1 MRIFTMKKFFQ
12 AAVVA
17 MAVTS
22 ASALA
27 HHAAEDIVD
36 EDVYEMIDSL
46 VADTPHADMT
56 LDDLGAGMTE
66 TTLTTPTVTAME
78 NMIDDGL
85 LDYAAMLEG
94 DVEVQISFGDDGS
107 ASLSVLQ
114 AR

>member
-1 MRIFTMKKFFQ
+1 MKKIFQ

-17 MAVTS
+17 LAVT
-22 ASALA
+22 AVPAFA
-27 HHAAEDIVD
+27 HHAAADIVD

-56 LDDLGAGMTE
+56 LED
-66 TTLTTPTVTAME
+66 LTTPTITGME

-94 DVEVQISFGDDGS
+94 SVEVRINFGEDGS
-107 ASLSVLQ
+107 ASMTITQ
-114 AR
+114 GR